1 MSIAPKMDSNEIIR
15 QQLAEHESEMKRCWQ
30 EFARRLAII
39 RDERLYR
46 AEFDTFEDYC
56 KARWNVGRNFV
67 NKQIQAAEIVNELV
81 NNLGTMV
88 PISNERTVREFKEVP
103 KEDRPKVAEA
113 AKEVAKGK
121 GRDTINSRDV
131 KEAKAKIYKVETKI
145 EELPRDTDAEPV
157 PTEPEPPTLVD
168 VDDDEEW
175 LKSLPIHASLQ
186 GVAKRRFEEAALTW
200 KQFEAPFKLL
210 AMQIRS
216 AHKDTPSQFKSR
228 FHTRQ
233 LSSFVIDAPQ
243 HWQVCRECGGTGQ
256 IPKIGQCGSC
266 SSDGFQIGSYKR

>member
-39 RDERLYR
+39 RDEELYK
-46 AEFDTFEDYC
+46 ADFKSFEAYC
-56 KARWNVGRNFV
+56 VDRWNLKRD
-67 NKQIQAAEIVNELV
+67 IADRRIAAAGVATELLTIVSIPNE
-81 NNLGTMV
+81 GTA
-88 PISNERTVREFKEVP
+88 REFVSVP
-103 KEDRPKVAEA
+103 KEDRPKVAEV
-113 AKEVAKGK
+113 AKEVAKEK
-121 GRDTINSRDV
+121 GRETINSRDV
-131 KEAKAKIYKVETKI
+131 KDAKAKVYKVETKI
-145 EELPRDTDAEPV
+145 EELPRDADAEPV
-157 PTEPEPPTLVD
+157 PTDPDPPTLVD
-168 VDDDEEW
+168 VDDDDEW
-175 LKSLPIHASLQ
+175 LKSLPIHAALQ

-200 KQFEAPFKLL
+200 KQFEAPFKSL

-266 SSDGFQIGSYKR
+266 SSDGFQIGSYMK

>member
-1 MSIAPKMDSNEIIR
+1 MSIAPKMDSNKIIR

-39 RDERLYR
+39 RDERLYE
-46 AEFDTFEDYC
+46 AEFSTFEDYC
-56 KARWNVGRNFV
+56 QSRWGISRR
-67 NKQIQAAEIVNELV
+67 AANYKIEAGQVASELEHS
-81 NNLGTMV
+81 LGNTF
-88 PISNERTVREFKEVP
+88 PKPSERTAREFKEVP
-103 KEDRPKVAEA
+103 KEDRPKVAEV
-113 AKEVAKGK
+113 AKEVAKEK
-121 GRDTINSRDV
+121 GRETINSRDV
-131 KEAKAKIYKVETKI
+131 KDAKAKIYKVETKV
-145 EELPRDTDAEPV
+145 EELPRDEDAEPV
-157 PTEPEPPTLVD
+157 PTEPDPVTLVD

-175 LKSLPIHASLQ
+175 LKSLPIHARLQ

-200 KQFEAPFKLL
+200 KQFEAPFKSL
-210 AMQIRS
+210 AMQIRH

-243 HWQVCRECGGTGQ
+243 HWLVCRECGGTGQ

-266 SSDGFQIGSYKR
+266 SSDGFQIGSYKK

>member
-15 QQLAEHESEMKRCWQ
+15 KQLAEHESEMKRCWQ

-46 AEFDTFEDYC
+46 AEFDNFEDYC
-56 KARWNVGRNFV
+56 KTRWGVRRDIA
-67 NKQIQAAEIVNELV
+67 NKKIVASSIADDLNTIVFIPNE
-81 NNLGTMV
+81 GTA
-88 PISNERTVREFKEVP
+88 REFVEVP
-103 KEDRPKVAEA
+103 KEDRPKVAEV
-113 AKEVAKGK
+113 AKEVAKEK
-121 GRDTINSRDV
+121 GRETINSRDV

-145 EELPRDTDAEPV
+145 EELPRDEDAEPV
-157 PTEPEPPTLVD
+157 PTKPDPPTLVD

-200 KQFEAPFKLL
+200 KQFEAPFKSL

-233 LSSFVIDAPQ
+233 LSSFVIDAPE
-243 HWQVCRECGGTGQ
+243 HWLVCRECGGTGQ